1 MFSESKTI
9 IVPWDFTDISK
20 YALEHAVNYAR
31 VIKGEIVIL
40 HIVKSEE
47 EINDVHET
55 FERIARENEENTTIK
70 TSAVVRAGSIFH
82 TITQFAEEIQGEM
95 VIMGT
100 HGIKGNQKY
109 FGSRALKV
117 IANTQ
122 VPFMVIQDPPV
133 KEQIQNILYPI
144 NFKRENKESLTW
156 IIHLAKIFTLK
167 IVIYAARYNDKKLKT
182 RVHSNIVFAQNILN
196 KKSIPYEL
204 QWAPDTVNFANH
216 VIDFSQKTNPD
227 AILIMIT
234 RNISLADFLFG
245 ANEQHIIANRDKI
258 PVICLSPRP
267 LKNVSGFMAGGG

>member
-9 IVPWDFTDISK
+9 IVPWDFTDISE
-20 YALEHAVNYAR
+20 YALEHAVNHAR
-31 VIKGEIVIL
+31 MIKGEIIIL

-47 EINDVHET
+47 EIKDVHET
-55 FERIARENEENTTIK
+55 FEKIAHENEEKSSIK
-70 TSAVVRAGSIFH
+70 TSAMVRAGSIFH
-82 TITQFAEEIQGEM
+82 TITQFAEETGAEM

-122 VPFMVIQDPPV
+122 VPFMVIQEPPV
-133 KEQIQNILYPI
+133 KDKIENVLFPV
-144 NFKRENKESLTW
+144 NFKKENKESLTW
-156 IIHLAKIFTLK
+156 IIHLTKIYKLK
-167 IVIYAARYNDKKLKT
+167 IIIYAAKYNDKKLKS
-182 RVHSNIVFAQNILN
+182 RVHSNIVFAQNIFN
-196 KKSIPYEL
+196 KKSIPFEL
-204 QWAPDTVNFANH
+204 KWAPDITNFPSH
-216 VIDFSQKTNPD
+216 VIEYSQKTNPD